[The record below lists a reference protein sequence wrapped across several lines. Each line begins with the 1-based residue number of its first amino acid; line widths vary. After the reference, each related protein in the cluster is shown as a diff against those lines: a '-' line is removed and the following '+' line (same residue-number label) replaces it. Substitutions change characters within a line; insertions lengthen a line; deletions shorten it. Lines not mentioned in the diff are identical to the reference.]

1 MTEFDQAKMII
12 KIDENLFE
20 MFLETIIVTL
30 KEIKN
35 ISWSSY
41 LKKDFSIDI

>member
-20 MFLETIIVTL
+20 MFWETYSNKL
-30 KEIKN
+30 NFNK
-35 ISWSSY
+35 
-41 LKKDFSIDI
+41 